1 MLTHRSSLIDEAL
14 KFVERQLY
22 NTKVTV
28 APAVQ
33 NGSAGKPKKA

>member
-1 MLTHRSSLIDEAL
+1 MLTHHSSLIDEVL

-28 APAVQ
+28 APAAQ
-33 NGSAGKPKKA
+33 NGSASKPKKV